1 MNKWNH
7 KKNIVQ
13 ENMESFNIEENMKSR
28 NFQEKNILESENQS
42 LIEEYLE
49 LLNIGK
55 NVTESVHV
63 VERLNWKDKTK
74 NLIFRRHWENIRVAP
89 IAVLLP
95 TPIFMSEVL
104 ISTYTKVI
112 MDVSE

>member
-1 MNKWNH
+1 
-7 KKNIVQ
+7 
-13 ENMESFNIEENMKSR
+13 MESFNIEENMKSR

-63 VERLNWKDKTK
+63 VERLN
-74 NLIFRRHWENIRVAP
+74 
-89 IAVLLP
+89 
-95 TPIFMSEVL
+95 
-104 ISTYTKVI
+104 
-112 MDVSE
+112 